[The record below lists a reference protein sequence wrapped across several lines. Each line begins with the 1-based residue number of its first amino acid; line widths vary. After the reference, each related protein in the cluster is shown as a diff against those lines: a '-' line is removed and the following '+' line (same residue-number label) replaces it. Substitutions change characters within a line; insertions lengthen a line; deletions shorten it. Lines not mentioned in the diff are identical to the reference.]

1 MAIGVGLS
9 IGHFNT
15 DQDEQ
20 AFYDE
25 KNSRLIEKWYLV
37 RISNFLKIKHKIYFT
52 KKLFFNI
59 VNRKLFQQ
67 LRIYKTFAQ
76 ANT

>member
-1 MAIGVGLS
+1 MAIGVGLYT
-9 IGHFNT
+9 GDFNT

-37 RISNFLKIKHKIYFT
+37 RISNFNWKCIKLIF
-52 KKLFFNI
+52 I
-59 VNRKLFQQ
+59 
-67 LRIYKTFAQ
+67 IAFAL
-76 ANT
+76 